1 MLHEIDIFVV
11 SSKFEGFCNAMVE
24 AMMAGC
30 MIVSTNIQPLPEVL
44 GGKNNG
50 ILYKV
55 GDYKT
60 LANKLETL
68 CNSREKIDSYSDK
81 SSTYAK
87 KNYSMRRCVNEHAIL
102 YKSIIHD
109 R

>member
-1 MLHEIDIFVV
+1 MLGSLNRNDVYKMLHEIDIFVV

-87 KNYSMRRCVNEHAIL
+87 KN
-102 YKSIIHD
+102 
-109 R
+109 